1 MKSVSQLC
9 LTLCDSM
16 DSSPPGS
23 SIHGIFQARILE
35 WVAIAFSSRFPDA
48 GIKPESPTLQA
59 DTLLSRVDS
68 VLNNKNFHLH
78 KCPLG
83 DPNFYFLHK
92 CIIGDLPSYISYLTY
107 KLFNLYAEY
116 IMRNAGLEEA
126 KAGIKIAG
134 RNINNLRYADDNGI
148 GEGNGTPLWY
158 SCLKNP
164 RDGGAWW
171 AAIYGV
177 AQSQT
182 RLK

>member
-1 MKSVSQLC
+1 MLCVYIKGEKSEVSQLC

-126 KAGIKIAG
+126 KAGIKISR
-134 RNINNLRYADDNGI
+134 RNINNL
-148 GEGNGTPLWY
+148 
-158 SCLKNP
+158 
-164 RDGGAWW
+164 
-171 AAIYGV
+171 IYGKEPTC
-177 AQSQT
+177 QC
-182 RLK
+182 R